1 MSKNIKKLN
10 FSINKKVFVPTGTS
24 QVLIKAAKKVIK
36 HKKKNLDLGC
46 GSGIVGITLA
56 QTLKSKIK
64 NIFF

>member
-36 HKKKNLDLGC
+36 HKKK
-46 GSGIVGITLA
+46 I
-56 QTLKSKIK
+56 
-64 NIFF
+64 